1 MNGTLNTYGVI
12 SGALS
17 ATGSINGEMS
27 ASASLLGEIT
37 MPEQIVRVGD
47 YEELENLPQ
56 IEGVTLIGNKT
67 FPQLHLS
74 ALTNMELDNLL
85 T

>member
-1 MNGTLNTYGVI
+1 MDGTLNTYGVI

-17 ATGSINGEMS
+17 AMGSIHGNMS
-27 ASASLLGEIT
+27 ASASLFGEIT
-37 MPEQIVRVGD
+37 MPEQIVRIGN

>member
-1 MNGTLNTYGVI
+1 MDGTLNTYGVI

-17 ATGSINGEMS
+17 AMGSINGNMS

-37 MPEQIVRVGD
+37 MPEQIVRIGN

-56 IEGVTLIGNKT
+56 IDGVTLIGNMT
-67 FPQLHLS
+67 FPQLHMN

-85 T
+85 S

>member
-17 ATGSINGEMS
+17 ATGSINGNMS

-37 MPEQIVRVGD
+37 MPEQIVRIGN

-67 FPQLHLS
+67 FPQLHMD

-85 T
+85 S

>member
-1 MNGTLNTYGVI
+1 MDGMLSTYGVI

-17 ATGSINGEMS
+17 ATGSINGNMS
-27 ASASLLGEIT
+27 ASASLLGEIA
-37 MPEQIVRVGD
+37 MPEQIVRVGN

-56 IEGVTLIGNKT
+56 IEGITLIGNKT
-67 FPQLHLS
+67 FPQLHLD

-85 T
+85 S

>member
-1 MNGTLNTYGVI
+1 MDGTLNTYGVI

-17 ATGSINGEMS
+17 AMGSINGEMS

-37 MPEQIVRVGD
+37 MPEQIVRIGN

-67 FPQLHLS
+67 FPQLHLD

-85 T
+85 S

>member
-1 MNGTLNTYGVI
+1 MDGTVNTYGVI
-12 SGALS
+12 SGVLS
-17 ATGSINGEMS
+17 AMGSINGNMS

-37 MPEQIVRVGD
+37 MPEQIVRIGN

-67 FPQLHLS
+67 FPQLHLE

-85 T
+85 S

>member
-1 MNGTLNTYGVI
+1 MDGTLNTYGVI

-17 ATGSINGEMS
+17 ATGSINGNMS

-37 MPEQIVRVGD
+37 MPEQIVRICN

-67 FPQLHLS
+67 FPQLHLD
-74 ALTNMELDNLL
+74 ALTNMEIDSLL
-85 T
+85 S

>member
-1 MNGTLNTYGVI
+1 MDGTLNTYGVI

-17 ATGSINGEMS
+17 ATGSINGDMS

-37 MPEQIVRVGD
+37 MPEQIVRIGN

-67 FPQLHLS
+67 FPQLHLD

-85 T
+85 S

>member
-1 MNGTLNTYGVI
+1 MDGTLNNYDVI

-17 ATGSINGEMS
+17 ATGTINGNML
-27 ASASLLGEIT
+27 ASASLSGEIT
-37 MPEQIVRVGD
+37 MPEQIVRIGN

-56 IEGVTLIGNKT
+56 IEGVTLKGNKT
-67 FPQLHLS
+67 FPQLHMN

-85 T
+85 S

>member
-1 MNGTLNTYGVI
+1 MDGTLNTYGII

-17 ATGSINGEMS
+17 AMGSINGNMS

-37 MPEQIVRVGD
+37 MPEQIVRIGN

-67 FPQLHLS
+67 FPQLHMN

-85 T
+85 S

>member
-1 MNGTLNTYGVI
+1 MDGTLNTYGVI

-17 ATGSINGEMS
+17 ATGAINGSMS
-27 ASASLLGEIT
+27 PSASLSGELT
-37 MPEQIVRVGD
+37 MPEQIERAAD
-47 YEELENLPQ
+47 YEELQNLPQ

-67 FPQLHLS
+67 FPQLHMS